1 MASAWE
7 VRPLYCSAAQYY
19 LYSSTTFILLD
30 LSPCAGIEPD
40 LYTLEP
46 KVADLYTFDLWRFEV
61 GTPVLD
67 KGAFCVLRPGP
78 PPCAGP
84 GREPPVLTWPFME
97 GYL

>member
-30 LSPCAGIEPD
+30 LWPCAGIEPD

-46 KVADLYTFDLWRFEV
+46 KVADLYTFDRFEV
-61 GTPVLD
+61 GTPGLH
-67 KGAFCVLRPGP
+67 CLPGDSEEGLS
-78 PPCAGP
+78 CSWHAT
-84 GREPPVLTWPFME
+84 GRVAPECQDDD
-97 GYL
+97 